1 MRIALG
7 AGRPLQDA
15 QAFLAEFQQ
24 MRTMMSRM
32 SKGATPDQMGQM
44 DPAMAAAAPAEAG
57 NRAQRRYAKKKN
69 KKGGGKGGGGFG
81 KK

>member
-1 MRIALG
+1 MRIARG

-32 SKGATPDQMGQM
+32 SKGAKPDQMGQM
-44 DPAMAAAAPAEAG
+44 DPAMTAAAPVEAG
-57 NRAQRRYAKKKN
+57 NRAQRRAKKKN